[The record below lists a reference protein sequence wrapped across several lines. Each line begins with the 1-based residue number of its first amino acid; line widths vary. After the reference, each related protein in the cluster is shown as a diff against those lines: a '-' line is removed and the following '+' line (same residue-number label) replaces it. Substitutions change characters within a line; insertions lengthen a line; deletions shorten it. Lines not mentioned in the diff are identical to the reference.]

1 MHAVTLHPVKLF
13 LPLSLLDVP
22 YIYGKSSRR
31 LFAWSAVDTNPQ
43 SEPPSVVDGRTNG
56 LDTKVRTPLHAAQ
69 APSVP
74 WLDGGPLWKYNGR
87 VCVTR
92 HAYPPVVFPQGPA
105 IEPRHTWSLGCMQW
119 GSYFRV
125 QPIRPAVHDAWRF
138 TLGIRVY
145 RTPGE

>member
-31 LFAWSAVDTNPQ
+31 LFAWSAIDTNPQ

-69 APSVP
+69 GSKCALARWRTLVEIQRAGMRDAL
-74 WLDGGPLWKYNGR
+74 LDML
-87 VCVTR
+87 
-92 HAYPPVVFPQGPA
+92 A
-105 IEPRHTWSLGCMQW
+105 
-119 GSYFRV
+119 
-125 QPIRPAVHDAWRF
+125 
-138 TLGIRVY
+138 
-145 RTPGE
+145 

>member
-56 LDTKVRTPLHAAQ
+56 LDAKVITPLHAAQ
-69 APSVP
+69 ALSVP
-74 WLDGGPLWKYNGR
+74 WLSGGPLWRYNGR

-92 HAYPPVVFPQGPA
+92 YWTCWRDALGRFCSLS
-105 IEPRHTWSLGCMQW
+105 IES
-119 GSYFRV
+119 
-125 QPIRPAVHDAWRF
+125 
-138 TLGIRVY
+138 
-145 RTPGE
+145 